1 MNVLLE
7 TMAIWLYFAL
17 FSLTRYYNRDGT
29 VLAILLQD
37 SLLWMTILIYIGMR
51 VWARYGI
58 PSFVAQLG
66 SGSNITVIGG
76 FVSFFLVFYVNQNHK
91 RYFNLYSKSM
101 ACKGRIFD
109 VATIAVT
116 STLPKSVST
125 RLVRY
130 MNAAHVAGYTGLSQ
144 TYPCSSFF
152 MHLNKDLGLLTKEEL
167 SRMDDIDLDKGGS
180 CQRELIAWSMMEI
193 QKCHKEGIIDNELA
207 VQLRE
212 QILQLRAA
220 FGQLFNAA
228 DLPIPFFY
236 VHFVCLLSAFYLP
249 LFAISGA
256 YNAGTGN
263 EVHWTADVV
272 SGLVVILNSIFV
284 IGLRILGQKMSD
296 PYGDDLIDLSV
307 IFYCTFTWRM
317 SNRVLNAQFPSDDAS
332 SESVEQELVEYR
344 SETIGKAFEADITVD
359 TPISSSSSDDDD
371 DNGDSDD
378 FDNDGLPINQREDGM
393 ERNQPKS
400 ARFQFPR
407 RGGGP

>member
-1 MNVLLE
+1 M
-7 TMAIWLYFAL
+7 
-17 FSLTRYYNRDGT
+17 
-29 VLAILLQD
+29 LAILLQD

-51 VWARYGI
+51 IWARYGI
-58 PSFVAQLG
+58 PEYVAELG

-116 STLPKSVST
+116 TLPKPVST

-144 TYPCSSFF
+144 TYPSSSFF
-152 MHLNKDLGLLTKEEL
+152 MHLNKDLGLLTTQEL
-167 SRMDDIDLDKGGS
+167 SRMNDIDLDKGGS

-193 QKCHKEGIIDNELA
+193 QKCHKEGLIDNELA

-263 EVHWTADVV
+263 DVHWTADVV
-272 SGLVVILNSIFV
+272 AGLVVVLNSIFV

-317 SNRVLNAQFPSDDAS
+317 SNRVLNAHFPSDDA
-332 SESVEQELVEYR
+332 SESVEQELARTQKRVDWKSIR
-344 SETIGKAFEADITVD
+344 DGITVG
-359 TPISSSSSDDDD
+359 TLSSSF
-371 DNGDSDD
+371 G
-378 FDNDGLPINQREDGM
+378 
-393 ERNQPKS
+393 
-400 ARFQFPR
+400 
-407 RGGGP
+407 